1 MSPSESKLV
10 DKTAD
15 FISWKLSK
23 HPDKQV
29 RFRRRKV
36 MEYLESNLRSAL
48 EERGYHVSKITL
60 GWWMADEIT
69 EKLADKYGL
78 KIITKKDMPQ
88 FHDYDSFAPRAILR
102 AYARMWKARVFR

>member
-1 MSPSESKLV
+1 MTFKVPPIKEKNDNASFCASLFHCRDVLHIVHLKSKSYAEHVAVESAYEGLL
-10 DKTAD
+10 D
-15 FISWKLSK
+15 
-23 HPDKQV
+23 
-29 RFRRRKV
+29 
-36 MEYLESNLRSAL
+36 
-48 EERGYHVSKITL
+48 
-60 GWWMADEIT
+60 MADEIT

>member
-48 EERGYHVSKITL
+48 EERGYHVVPVMQTNGTWCRYYFYVSNNS
-60 GWWMADEIT
+60 
-69 EKLADKYGL
+69 
-78 KIITKKDMPQ
+78 Q
-88 FHDYDSFAPRAILR
+88 
-102 AYARMWKARVFR
+102 